1 MVKKSGIRALKPS
14 GERNRRASGER
25 NPVHSQP
32 LDQIHIRDLLLRCIV
47 GVFPEERR
55 AKQDVMI
62 NITLYADLSAACRS
76 DQLGDTVDYK
86 TIKQAVIAE
95 VESSECQLV
104 EHLAE
109 RIANICL
116 KDRRV
121 QRVRV
126 RLEKPGA
133 LRFARSVG
141 VEIVR
146 ERPAQ

>member
-1 MVKKSGIRALKPS
+1 MVKKSGVRALKPS

-116 KDRRV
+116 KDQRV

-126 RLEKPGA
+126 KLEKPGA

-146 ERPAQ
+146 ERPAP

>member
-1 MVKKSGIRALKPS
+1 MAKKSRARTPKLS
-14 GERNRRASGER
+14 GERNARASGAR
-25 NPVHSQP
+25 KPAHSQS

-86 TIKQAVIAE
+86 GIKQAVIAE

-109 RIANICL
+109 RIARICL
-116 KDRRV
+116 KEQRV
-121 QRVRV
+121 LRVRV

>member
-1 MVKKSGIRALKPS
+1 MAKKTRARALKPS
-14 GERNRRASGER
+14 GERMKRARGE
-25 NPVHSQP
+25 HSPHP

-55 AKQDVMI
+55 TKQDVMI

-76 DQLGDTVDYK
+76 DQLKDTVDYK

-116 KDRRV
+116 KD
-121 QRVRV
+121 QRVHRARV